1 MPDGTP
7 TEPPAAA
14 GGRLAG
20 WALALAAAAALACWN
35 PFAAP
40 LGVVVGLGA
49 AGFALAA
56 LRRPG
61 TRRAVAVSALLLGLG
76 AAVAAGTVLVLTA
89 GAVTTELPGDPVVR
103 GRSDA
108 EAAALLDRAA
118 RETEGSRRRAQREL
132 ERGTGSAAPG
142 GSAQGT
148 AKDGAGLPP
157 ADAGSRTGGAD
168 ETE

>member
-7 TEPPAAA
+7 TEPPADA

-40 LGVVVGLGA
+40 LGLVVGLGA
-49 AGFALAA
+49 TGMAVAA

-61 TRRAVAVSALLLGLG
+61 RRRAVAVPALLLGLG
-76 AAVAAGTVLVLTA
+76 AAIASGTVLLLTA
-89 GAVTTELPGDPVVR
+89 GAVATELPGEPVVR

-108 EAAALLDRAA
+108 EAAAVLDRAA
-118 RETEGSRRRAQREL
+118 KETKGSRRRALREL
-132 ERGTGSAAPG
+132 ELGTGRAAPG
-142 GSAQGT
+142 ASARGT
-148 AKDGAGLPP
+148 AKDGAGLAP
-157 ADAGSRTGGAD
+157 AEAGARSGGAD